1 MESAQLLLRHIFG
14 SADVTR
20 RTELVVNGRKLIH
33 YCSAENALKII
44 KNREIWLRNVRVMN
58 DFMEVNH
65 GFNLITRSMHT
76 TGTEAVQRGLN
87 AVKSALDLVHPG
99 LADETFDQFRAWSP
113 LIQNETYVTCLSE
126 HLEDEEADG
135 RLSMWRNYAAGQSG
149 VGLIIN
155 TSMFGSDDD
164 ELGVYS
170 SPVFYFSD
178 KDADDMFQDVAQK
191 ITQCS
196 QALSLLSRA
205 EISGMYFLMLRSI
218 SHGSKHPGFKEERE
232 WRIFHTYQ
240 LDGLK
245 KLRMDTEVIAGVP
258 QRILK
263 LSLDGSIPGISVPE
277 LLSGILIGP
286 SQYQNEIAM
295 ALQDELRK
303 ANVPITNNLI
313 RFSPIPLRT

>member
-126 HLEDEEADG
+126 HLEDDLA
-135 RLSMWRNYAAGQSG
+135 
-149 VGLIIN
+149 
-155 TSMFGSDDD
+155 
-164 ELGVYS
+164 
-170 SPVFYFSD
+170 P
-178 KDADDMFQDVAQK
+178 
-191 ITQCS
+191 
-196 QALSLLSRA
+196 
-205 EISGMYFLMLRSI
+205 
-218 SHGSKHPGFKEERE
+218 
-232 WRIFHTYQ
+232 
-240 LDGLK
+240 LK
-245 KLRMDTEVIAGVP
+245 
-258 QRILK
+258 
-263 LSLDGSIPGISVPE
+263 
-277 LLSGILIGP
+277 
-286 SQYQNEIAM
+286 
-295 ALQDELRK
+295 
-303 ANVPITNNLI
+303 
-313 RFSPIPLRT
+313 